1 MAEGRFESVS
11 GEIKLP
17 RWLAITAS
25 VAGMLMF
32 GMGMSRIV
40 RPFPLRDAL
49 LPMLTGSVMVYI
61 SGFEKQLVLDGEGV
75 YQKRAFWGRKKERAV
90 SWDNIS
96 DASVILNKGKNI
108 YVLLRGEDK
117 IPPFTLKREEGEGVI
132 KLLAEKLTADKIQVE
147 K

>member
-1 MAEGRFESVS
+1 
-11 GEIKLP
+11 
-17 RWLAITAS
+17 
-25 VAGMLMF
+25 MF

-75 YQKRAFWGRKKERAV
+75 YQRCAFWGRKKERAV
-90 SWDNIS
+90 GWDNIS
-96 DASVILNKGKNI
+96 DARVILNKGKNV
-108 YVLLRGEDK
+108 YVLLHSEAK
-117 IPPFTLKREEGEGVI
+117 IPPLTLKREEGEGVI
-132 KLLAEKLTADKIQVE
+132 KLLAEKLAADKIQVE